1 MNNVPENA
9 VLEEVKTEAA
19 EVCEEQFFPYSIEYA
34 KKKRTYSQPAIKV
47 SMVWIT
53 ISLAVLL
60 YVAFVL
66 VVPNASETLSLI
78 ALGVAALIIL
88 FGIFVVPV
96 FHNYK
101 IKAIY
106 RAFITDG
113 EKLWKLEYKPY
124 KAMAGSG
131 VAGAAQAKYNEFCF
145 AASQDKETAAAVVKS
160 VNEGKGVK
168 NTPNFKSV
176 HTVCMSDVKVV
187 KMGKNAQ
194 CTYVDAKGKTRKI
207 KIADCHPNLFEYIN
221 K

>member
-1 MNNVPENA
+1 MSNVPEN
-9 VLEEVKTEAA
+9 VNVEEIKAEAA
-19 EVCEEQFFPYSIEYA
+19 EVREEQFFPYSIEYA

-53 ISLAVLL
+53 ICLAVLL
-60 YVAFVL
+60 YIAFVML
-66 VVPNASETLSLI
+66 VPNPSETLSLI
-78 ALGVAALIIL
+78 ALGVAMLVIL

-124 KAMAGSG
+124 KAIAGSG

-145 AASQDKETAAAVVKS
+145 VASQDKDTAAAVVKS
-160 VNEGKGVK
+160 VNEGKSVR

-176 HTVCMSDVKVV
+176 HTVCMSDVKIV

-194 CTYVDAKGKTRKI
+194 WTYTDTKGKTKKV